1 MKQQKFRR
9 YKGRVFYRSHRRW
22 PWVLLCLVL
31 VAALL
36 ASVFAMLPSSDS
48 ESAAPSSETTSSST
62 TSTTGTSSSV
72 TTTTTTTTTAATT
85 VTTTTTV
92 PQTDV
97 GKSIAAL
104 ARTLVDKPYVSMGNG
119 PDEFDNYGLV
129 HYCLTQHNIAE
140 ATRYIGRLAERG
152 TAVEHGEWQEGD
164 VVFFS
169 NTKGTT
175 PDYMGIYIGNGQFV
189 AANKPGKNSCIYN
202 INGPYFSARY
212 LLARRFG

>member
-9 YKGRVFYRSHRRW
+9 YKGRVCYRSHRRW

-48 ESAAPSSETTSSST
+48 EPTAPSSETTSSST

-72 TTTTTTTTTAATT
+72 TTTTPTATTT